1 MPDQSSNP
9 SGDAAFASLEHLAQ
23 AMLTESRGLPPLLEK
38 VIRALYRNAARRA
51 GDLGEPAEE
60 IFRSFVARTLAHLV
74 GDDYY
79 NGEAMD
85 AVFGLERGTVSPDVL
100 HVLSSKLRVSIPTLD
115 DVYRTVPVEEVAL
128 MAHRLTVWAPPRTC
142 CAT

>member
-1 MPDQSSNP
+1 M
-9 SGDAAFASLEHLAQ
+9 
-23 AMLTESRGLPPLLEK
+23 K

-51 GDLGEPAEE
+51 GELGEPAEE
-60 IFRSFVARTLAHLV
+60 IFRSFVVSTLAHLV

-85 AVFGLERGTVSPDVL
+85 AVFALESGTVSPDVL
-100 HVLSSKLRVSIPTLD
+100 CVLNSKLRVSIPTFD
-115 DVYRTVPVEEVAL
+115 DAYRTVPVEEISL
-128 MAHRLTVWAPPRTC
+128 MAPSPHGVGTA